1 MQNEIVGLYVE
12 EDEWLLSPMYK
23 HLLAKRLVQL
33 KYKERPLSRRT
44 TTDWLADNIFK
55 FCENGGK
62 IYDEDGDE
70 IIIYDE
76 IFEDSYFDDKAHSWN
91 SDVRRF
97 SKKMPKRRSSDR
109 LILRLQLFDAAF
121 RIIGKPIERPFN

>member
-1 MQNEIVGLYVE
+1 MENEIIGIYVE
-12 EDEWLLSPMYK
+12 EDSWLLSPEYK
-23 HLLAKRLVQL
+23 HLLAKRLVSL
-33 KYKERPLSRRT
+33 RIKKKPLSRQS
-44 TTDWLADNIFK
+44 TTDWLSDVINQ
-55 FCENGGK
+55 FCEDGGT

-76 IFEDSYFDDKAHSWN
+76 IFDDAYFDDPSFSWN

-97 SKKMPKRRSSDR
+97 ARKMPKRRSSDR

-121 RIIGKPIERPFN
+121 RIIGEPIDRA

>member
-1 MQNEIVGLYVE
+1 MENEIIGIYAE
-12 EDEWLLSPMYK
+12 EDNWLLSPEYK
-23 HLLAKRLVQL
+23 HLLAKRLV
-33 KYKERPLSRRT
+33 KMRYKGKPLSRQS
-44 TTDWLADNIFK
+44 TTDWLSDVINQL
-55 FCENGGK
+55 CEDGGK

-76 IFEDSYFDDKAHSWN
+76 IFDDAYFDDPSFSWN

-97 SKKMPKRRSSDR
+97 ARRMPKRRSSDC

-121 RIIGKPIERPFN
+121 RIIGKPIERV